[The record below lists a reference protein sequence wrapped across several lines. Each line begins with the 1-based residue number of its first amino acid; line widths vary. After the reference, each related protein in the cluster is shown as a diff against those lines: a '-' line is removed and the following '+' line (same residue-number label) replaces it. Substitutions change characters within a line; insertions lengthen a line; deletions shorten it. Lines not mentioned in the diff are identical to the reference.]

1 MVKVVVIKFKSGGK
15 LYYFAPKE
23 GEVYTRDMPVIV
35 ETAKGIE
42 YAWVAYPEKEVN
54 DEDITSPLKSVVRI
68 ATEKDRQYYKACE
81 EKKPEAMAVCKQKI
95 IELNLDMK
103 LVDCEYAFDGSK
115 IVFYFT
121 SAGRVDFR
129 ELVRNLAAHFHSR
142 IELRQ
147 VGTRDETK
155 YLGGLAP
162 CGRVCC
168 CAGNMPEFKKVTVK
182 MAKTQ
187 GLSLNPGKISGLC
200 GRWMCCLSYESDYYA
215 EAFKNVPKLG
225 SSVISPDGTGV
236 VVSVNMLKMEAKLRL
251 SDNAGNFA
259 YRDYPVSALQFK
271 KQQEQQNSADE
282 EDSAEKEEEK
292 EKKQPK
298 KQGGEKQKED
308 KRRGKHDAPRPEK
321 NTPLQNGENTLNG
334 SLPGRNSPRS
344 AEKGNFENRRAEKH
358 KEPAEKQKEN
368 SKENVFDSSS
378 VFAFSTPSES
388 GK

>member
-1 MVKVVVIKFKSGGK
+1 MIKVVVIKFKSGGK

-35 ETAKGIE
+35 ETAKGLE
-42 YAWVAYPEKEVN
+42 YAWVVYPEKQVEE
-54 DEDITSPLKSVVRI
+54 DEITPPLKSVVRV
-68 ATEKDRQYYKACE
+68 ATEKDKQFYKACL

-95 IELNLDMK
+95 LELNLDMK

-115 IVFYFT
+115 IVFFFT

-129 ELVRNLAAHFHSR
+129 ELVRNLASHFHSR

-155 YLGGLAP
+155 YLGGIAP

-200 GRWMCCLSYESDYYA
+200 GRLMCCLSYESDYYA
-215 EAFKNVPKLG
+215 EAFKKVPKLG
-225 SSVISPDGTGV
+225 SSAVSPDGVGT

-251 SDNAGNFA
+251 SDNTGNIA
-259 YRDYPVSALQFK
+259 YRDYPVSDLQFK
-271 KQQEQQNSADE
+271 KHQEQEPTSAE
-282 EDSAEKEEEK
+282 EDDDSALRDVNEINVTEEINVPQKQSDGKKKEG
-292 EKKQPK
+292 Q
-298 KQGGEKQKED
+298 
-308 KRRGKHDAPRPEK
+308 RR
-321 NTPLQNGENTLNG
+321 
-334 SLPGRNSPRS
+334 
-344 AEKGNFENRRAEKH
+344 EKH
-358 KEPAEKQKEN
+358 AKCKQNNNAAPEQREKRERREKRTSESSN
-368 SKENVFDSSS
+368 NVFDSSA
-378 VFAFSTPSES
+378 VFSFSSSPE
-388 GK
+388 KDK

>member
-1 MVKVVVIKFKSGGK
+1 MVKVVVVKFKSGGK

-23 GEVYTRDMPVIV
+23 GEIYTRDMPVVV

-54 DEDITSPLKSVVRI
+54 EEEITPPLKSVVRI
-68 ATEKDRQYYKACE
+68 ATEKDRQYYKACQ
-81 EKKPEAMAVCKQKI
+81 EKKPEAMAACKQKI

-187 GLSLNPGKISGLC
+187 GLSLNPGKISGIC
-200 GRWMCCLSYESDYYA
+200 GRLMCCLSYESDYYA
-215 EAFKNVPKLG
+215 EAFKNVPKIG
-225 SSVISPDGTGV
+225 ATVASPDGAGV

-271 KQQEQQNSADE
+271 KQQEQPASDDE
-282 EDSAEKEEEK
+282 EKEENSAAPEEQK

-298 KQGGEKQKED
+298 KQGGEKQKDE
-308 KRRGKHDAPRPEK
+308 KRRAGHGSSRAEEKAEK
-321 NTPLQNGENTLNG
+321 NTP
-334 SLPGRNSPRS
+334 PR
-344 AEKGNFENRRAEKH
+344 RTEKH
-358 KEPAEKQKEN
+358 KEPAEFKAEN
-368 SKENVFDSSS
+368 KPEAKKENVFDSSS
-378 VFAFSTPSES
+378 VFAFSAPSES
-388 GK
+388 DK